1 MSIHDQDEA
10 VLRVVRKIFAEQIPF
25 NRLLGLELDLLGAEQ
40 ASFRFDMRPEL
51 VGNYLR
57 GNLHGGVI
65 SATLDVTGGL
75 VAFLGVLRKMRGRS
89 DKEKF
94 ARFSR
99 LGTIDLRVDFLRPG
113 IGQSFTATGFV
124 QRIGNK
130 VAVTRME
137 LDNDQGSLIAVGTGT
152 YMVG

>member
-1 MSIHDQDEA
+1 MHVHDEDEA
-10 VLRVVRKIFAEQIPF
+10 LLRLVRQVFAEQIPF
-25 NRLLGLELDLLGAEQ
+25 NRVLGLELDLLGAEQ
-40 ASFRFDMRPEL
+40 VSFRFDMRPEL

-75 VAFLGVLRKMRGRS
+75 VAFLGVLRKMKGRS
-89 DKEKF
+89 ESEKV

-113 IGQSFTATGFV
+113 VGRSFTATGFV

-137 LDNDQGSLIAVGTGT
+137 LDNDEGSLIAVGTGT
-152 YMVG
+152 

>member
-137 LDNDQGSLIAVGTGT
+137 LDNDQGSLIAVGTAT

>member
-25 NRLLGLELDLLGAEQ
+25 NRVLGLELDLLGAEQ

-89 DKEKF
+89 EKEKV

-113 IGQSFTATGFV
+113 VGQSFTATGFV
-124 QRIGNK
+124 QRIGNR

-137 LDNDQGSLIAVGTGT
+137 LDNDEGSLIAVGTGT